1 MRPVRLRNLRE
12 RRASALSDVSD
23 HYLGAERLHNERSG
37 DEPNDGNATDE
48 AVAVKRAQTEL
59 TASVGSRLVPQTT
72 GWKRLLGGRRKAP
85 TAGAWIA
92 GSKGREAEAFDRRG
106 ADRPRR
112 PGDSST
118 SAERSSG
125 RARSM
130 STFPGEVPGV
140 RRLKAASDTSPAV
153 ALKTTSPCSP
163 ASAKERSRT
172 AGWLCCQSAKGA
184 KPLAP
189 GARPTGATGIPAN
202 ELMARLPNPQA
213 TTG

>member
-85 TAGAWIA
+85 TAGAWIRRFE
-92 GSKGREAEAFDRRG
+92 GS
-106 ADRPRR
+106 
-112 PGDSST
+112 
-118 SAERSSG
+118 RSG
-125 RARSM
+125 
-130 STFPGEVPGV
+130 GV
-140 RRLKAASDTSPAV
+140 
-153 ALKTTSPCSP
+153 
-163 ASAKERSRT
+163 
-172 AGWLCCQSAKGA
+172 
-184 KPLAP
+184 
-189 GARPTGATGIPAN
+189 
-202 ELMARLPNPQA
+202 
-213 TTG
+213 